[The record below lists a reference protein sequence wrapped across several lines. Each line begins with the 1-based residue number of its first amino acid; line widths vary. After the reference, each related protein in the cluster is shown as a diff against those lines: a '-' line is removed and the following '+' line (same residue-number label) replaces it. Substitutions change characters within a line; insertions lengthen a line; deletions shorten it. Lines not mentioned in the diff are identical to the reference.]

1 MSFYIEIGI
10 FSRYHCITVHYIG
23 NRYNLLKL
31 LSVSKLQLEIQ
42 FVKQN
47 TSMATNL
54 EKGEKEGEVGGS
66 RWNRLP
72 FLAMYSL
79 SQSRCSRSSIHV
91 LGKFSWRRIMDLF
104 VNIFGSADVYSNW
117 ESGPNLCDY
126 KLVLFGRSVFG
137 FLN

>member
-1 MSFYIEIGI
+1 M
-10 FSRYHCITVHYIG
+10 HYIG

-79 SQSRCSRSSIHV
+79 SQSRCLLFTYSCWELDFGMEEV
-91 LGKFSWRRIMDLF
+91 KRICQIIPVTSKVSFPGRFLLDRIQQNLRKRTIGMVDDGLNCLF
-104 VNIFGSADVYSNW
+104 
-117 ESGPNLCDY
+117 CQ
-126 KLVLFGRSVFG
+126 
-137 FLN
+137 

>member
-1 MSFYIEIGI
+1 M
-10 FSRYHCITVHYIG
+10 HYIG

-79 SQSRCSRSSIHV
+79 SQSRCLLFTYSCWELDFGMEEV
-91 LGKFSWRRIMDLF
+91 KRICQIIPVTSKVAFPGRFLLDRIQQNLRKWTIGMVDDGLNCLF
-104 VNIFGSADVYSNW
+104 
-117 ESGPNLCDY
+117 CQ
-126 KLVLFGRSVFG
+126 
-137 FLN
+137 